1 MKKHIFLVGI
11 FPILFF
17 ACGQKEKGDL
27 AGKKE
32 ALAVLKSEKSAIDK
46 KISQL
51 ESEISL
57 LDTNSGKSQK
67 IKQVSSTTLAPEQ
80 FQHFVSVQG
89 SVEADENVMVT
100 SKMPGLITSIKVR
113 QGDMVKQGQILAV
126 LDDDVL
132 QKSIDEVKIGLAQ
145 VVVMYEK
152 QKSLWDQKIGTEMQ
166 YLGLKNQK
174 ESLEKKLI
182 TLKSQESQT
191 LVTAPFSGVIDE
203 VFVKQGSLA
212 SPGIPLMQLVNV
224 NLLKAVAKV
233 PDSYVAYIKEGDNVS
248 VRFPDLDKTISATVG
263 YVGRIVDPL
272 SRTFKIEVKV
282 PSENGSLKPNLLA
295 MIQINDKTSKS
306 AIVIEE
312 NIIQP
317 TEAGKIVFVTAEEKG
332 QKIARQ
338 KTVTTGL
345 SYNGKVE
352 ILSGLSAGENLITT
366 GYQDLA
372 DNQPISF

>member
-32 ALAVLKSEKSAIDK
+32 ALAALKSEKSAIDK

-317 TEAGKIVFVTAEEKG
+317 TEAGKIVFVTAVEKG

>member
-32 ALAVLKSEKSAIDK
+32 ALAALKSEKSAIDK

-57 LDTNSGKSQK
+57 LDTNSSKSQK

-182 TLKSQESQT
+182 TLKSQESQA

-282 PSENGSLKPNLLA
+282 PSENGNLKPNLLA

>member
-1 MKKHIFLVGI
+1 
-11 FPILFF
+11 
-17 ACGQKEKGDL
+17 
-27 AGKKE
+27 
-32 ALAVLKSEKSAIDK
+32 
-46 KISQL
+46 
-51 ESEISL
+51 
-57 LDTNSGKSQK
+57 
-67 IKQVSSTTLAPEQ
+67 
-80 FQHFVSVQG
+80 
-89 SVEADENVMVT
+89 
-100 SKMPGLITSIKVR
+100 
-113 QGDMVKQGQILAV
+113 
-126 LDDDVL
+126 
-132 QKSIDEVKIGLAQ
+132 
-145 VVVMYEK
+145 MYEK

-317 TEAGKIVFVTAEEKG
+317 TEAGKIVFVATEEKG